1 MCICRQVKT
10 EPSCGFTET
19 PYESLMASVK
29 RYCDEYMD
37 EHRGE
42 SVRHYAAL
50 KECTVFKRSTL
61 VHLLF
66 SFSREVDLFGPL
78 GFRRA
83 LQDLVSG
90 AGGACLLTVAP
101 LDFTKENLLALGIL
115 ALHDHRPSVARDR
128 TWEWMVKGASGSAA
142 SSPVAVPGPM
152 SVAPSP
158 VAVPGPL
165 SSGAQGVPPADP
177 RVRGYKAPSL
187 PRPAAER
194 QRSDPPTR
202 SRSRSP
208 SRGRSWEQQPV
219 ARAKIAAPKAE
230 GLLLVQS
237 QEIWCTLPPGTDAA
251 DCLLNGMVCDVPEWI
266 FYVKDAKDTIQWP
279 HRHDERVSWTVLEN
293 SMTQLLLVL
302 AGAMQPC
309 AEALYYASVSVVR
322 MVEERVDLTA
332 TLSADLRRAQECAV
346 GVEPVIKAFASI
358 DLYKEEF
365 LSDWILPLTGGGT
378 KPERS
383 KEIVEALEALGGT
396 NNTVWAV
403 YSHLYEAH
411 LQMYAMMPEN
421 GVHVRWD
428 RIADTVTLLKQA
440 LQQALVEAGK
450 LEEMAK
456 LGASGKPSYAR
467 GVRDC

>member
-1 MCICRQVKT
+1 MKS

-29 RYCDEYMD
+29 RYCDEYMA

-42 SVRHYAAL
+42 CVRYYTTSNP
-50 KECTVFKRSTL
+50 CTRFRRSTL

-66 SFSREVDLFGPL
+66 SFSEKVDLFGPL

-83 LQDLVSG
+83 LQDLVNG

-101 LDFTKENLLALGIL
+101 LDFTDENLLALGIL
-115 ALHDHRPSVARDR
+115 ALHDRKPSAARDR

-152 SVAPSP
+152 SVTPSP

-165 SSGAQGVPPADP
+165 SSGVPPTDP

-187 PRPAAER
+187 PRPTAER
-194 QRSDPPTR
+194 QRSDPPSR

-208 SRGRSWEQQPV
+208 SRGRGWEQKPV
-219 ARAKIAAPKAE
+219 ARAKIAAPKAD
-230 GLLLVQS
+230 GLLLVMS
-237 QEIWCTLPPGTDAA
+237 QEIWGTVPPGTDAA
-251 DCLLNGMVCDVPEWI
+251 ESLLNEMVCYVPEWI
-266 FYVKDAKDTIQWP
+266 FQVKGAKDLIQWP
-279 HRHDERVSWTVLEN
+279 HRHDEHVSWTVLEN

-309 AEALYYASVSVVR
+309 AEALYHASVSVVR
-322 MVEERVDLTA
+322 MVEEGVDLTA
-332 TLSADLRRAQECAV
+332 TLSADLRRAKECAV
-346 GVEPVIKAFASI
+346 GVEPAIKAFTSI
-358 DLYKEEF
+358 DLSREEF
-365 LSDWILPLTGGGT
+365 LNDWILPLTGGGT
-378 KPERS
+378 KPKES
-383 KEIVEALEALGGT
+383 QEIVQALEALGGA
-396 NNTVWAV
+396 NTLGMV
-403 YSHLYEAH
+403 YSRLYEAH
-411 LQMYAMMPEN
+411 LQLHAMMPEN

-428 RIADTVTLLKQA
+428 RIAGTVALLKQA
-440 LQQALVEAGK
+440 LQQAVAEACK
-450 LEEMAK
+450 LQEVAK
-456 LGASGKPSYAR
+456 LAGNGKPSYAR